1 MEEKTENEK
10 FLHIQELAKKG
21 NAKAQ
26 NNLGCYYATDN
37 DFVEVNIETA
47 ISWWERASKQGDG
60 MAKVNLAMQYL
71 QGAGVDAD
79 YDKAYDLL
87 LAAVELIDKREEKAY
102 AYLNLGTT
110 AALLGYV
117 NDQIRAYL
125 QAAKYGDTRANL
137 YLSLLLAPSSNEP
150 KAEFWE
156 KAKEENPLGV
166 QVVEAISMSVGLL
179 RGYPRDLE
187 KAKELLLDAAL
198 KGNKQAAEKY
208 FVLFG
213 IQPDTT
219 QEDVDTFLKILPYT
233 SNYIAGRMYAAL
245 SGKYTCGINV
255 PIDLEKA
262 YNFAYEGFKC
272 KNLAASSMVLS
283 YYYDHYQSMDEETKK
298 EADNMIREIWDVIKN
313 DIDSLLSSEYLGL
326 FLIYAECFRIG
337 KYGLSPDYPLSRKLY
352 GYSEICHLKTKEVF
366 MNTSIGKQIKAKQS
380 FKNRLIM
387 YFGLYFQGKK
397 IRNGLKQLNKLEKN
411 GSK

>member
-10 FLHIQELAKKG
+10 FLHIKELAEKG

-117 NDQIRAYL
+117 NDQISAYL

-137 YLSLLLAPSSNEP
+137 YLSLLLAPPSNEP
-150 KAEFWE
+150 KAEFLE

-166 QVVEAISMSVGLL
+166 QVVEAIFMSVGV

-208 FVLFG
+208 FVLFA

-245 SGKYTCGINV
+245 SGKYACGING
-255 PIDLEKA
+255 PRDLEKA

-272 KNLAASSMVLS
+272 KNLAASSTVLS
-283 YYYDHYQSMDEETKK
+283 YYYIHYQSMDEETKK

-313 DIDSLLSSEYLGL
+313 DIDSLLSPEYLAL

-352 GYSEICHLKTKEVF
+352 GYSEICLLKAKEVL
-366 MNTSIGKQIKAKQS
+366 MNTSIGKQVKAKQS
-380 FKNRLIM
+380 FKNRLIVYFDM
-387 YFGLYFQGKK
+387 YFKGKK

>member
-10 FLHIQELAKKG
+10 FLHIQELAEKG

-47 ISWWERASKQGDG
+47 ISWWERASQQGDG
-60 MAKVNLAMQYL
+60 MAKFNLAMRYL

-87 LAAVELIDKREEKAY
+87 LDAVELIDKREEKAY

-117 NDQIRAYL
+117 DDQISAYL

-137 YLSLLLAPSSNEP
+137 YLSLLLAPSPNELN
-150 KAEFWE
+150 AEFLE

-166 QVVEAISMSVGLL
+166 QVVEAISMSAGL

-208 FVLFG
+208 FVFFG
-213 IQPDTT
+213 IQPEAT

-233 SNYIAGRMYAAL
+233 SNYIAGKMYAAL
-245 SGKYTCGINV
+245 SAKYEGGINV
-255 PIDLEKA
+255 PKDLEKA

-272 KNLAASSMVLS
+272 KNLVASSMVLL
-283 YYYDHYQSMDEETKK
+283 YYYNHYQNMDEETKK

-313 DIDSLLSSEYLGL
+313 DIDSLLSSEYLAL
-326 FLIYAECFRIG
+326 FLVYADCFRIG

-352 GYSEICHLKTKEVF
+352 GYAEICLLKAKEGF
-366 MNTSIGKQIKAKQS
+366 MNTSIGKRIKANQS
-380 FKNRLIM
+380 FKNRLNM
-387 YFGLYFQGKK
+387 HFGWYVLGKQ